1 LFTIIALMSIPA
13 ALGTLRVSDSAR
25 AAIRSAIADQDE
37 QIGLDNLLRLDL
49 SVLWPTIELT
59 VGYGPR
65 LSLVR
70 ELDGSEPWA
79 ANFLHEVDAGFYVRD
94 ARYTLGLS
102 QSFSYGTQSF
112 GQIFAVP
119 EGISV
124 AAPGTA
130 PGTSPSALAAGASA
144 ATPVTPVPTGT
155 GDLVPLRS
163 VKYLGYSG
171 GASLTYL
178 FSPRWE
184 SNFNADY
191 SVSGGRDGDEDI
203 LPRIHT
209 VDLGGA
215 VEHAVTRHQSVGGVL
230 HGQRGWSAQ
239 GDFWLAEL
247 AASWALRFS
256 LATTLSLR
264 AGIGYRDTG
273 DEGFD
278 TRTQS
283 FSPVGSAG
291 ITHSI
296 TLPGSRALFGLVV
309 TYDPAIDVVGATVQD
324 RITGLASASWATET
338 DSVTLALTGSHGFG
352 DDPNSF
358 LGASL
363 TYDHRF
369 VDWLG
374 LQLGGQV
381 AEQDAGVDEDSL
393 QRDFTTGTIWT
404 VFAGLGAT
412 LDPQRF

>member
-1 LFTIIALMSIPA
+1 M
-13 ALGTLRVSDSAR
+13 
-25 AAIRSAIADQDE
+25 
-37 QIGLDNLLRLDL
+37 LRLDL
-49 SVLWPTIELT
+49 SVLWPTTELT

-70 ELDGSEPWA
+70 ELDGSEPWG
-79 ANFLHEVDAGFYVRD
+79 ANFLHEVDAGFFLRD
-94 ARYTLGLS
+94 ARYTLGLT

-112 GQIFAVP
+112 AQIFAVP

-130 PGTSPSALAAGASA
+130 PGTSPSALAAAASA
-144 ATPVTPVPTGT
+144 AAPVTPVPSGT

-171 GASLTYL
+171 GARLTYL

-191 SVSGGRDGDEDI
+191 SVSGGRDGDEDL

-209 VDLGGA
+209 IDVGGA
-215 VEHAVTRHQSVGGVL
+215 VEHEVTRQQSVGGVL
-230 HGQRGWSAQ
+230 HSQRGWSER

-247 AASWALRFS
+247 AASWALRLS
-256 LATTLSLR
+256 VATTLSLR
-264 AGIGYRDTG
+264 AGLGYRDTG
-273 DEGFD
+273 DDGSD
-278 TRTQS
+278 TRSHS
-283 FSPVGSAG
+283 FSPVGAAG
-291 ITHSI
+291 LTHSV
-296 TLPGSRALFGLVV
+296 TLPGSRALFSLVV
-309 TYDPAIDVVGATVQD
+309 TYDPAVDVVNATVQD
-324 RITGLASASWATET
+324 RITGLASVGWATET
-338 DSVTLALTGSHGFG
+338 DSVTLAVTGSHGFG
-352 DDPNSF
+352 SDPNRF
-358 LGASL
+358 LGSSL

-374 LQLGGQV
+374 VQLGGQV
-381 AEQDAGVDEDSL
+381 ADQDAGAPEDSV

-404 VFAGLGAT
+404 VFAGVGLT